1 MARYMPRRRQLTG
14 VFALHLP
21 LATVGVVGTITGL
34 LGVGLLL
41 GNLVVAV
48 RILVFD
54 APLREAVT
62 LAAGAATGVTLVGAV
77 VALV

>member
-1 MARYMPRRRQLTG
+1 MPLRRQLIG
-14 VFALHLP
+14 VSALHLP
-21 LATVGVVGTITGL
+21 LAAVGVVGAIAGS

-41 GNLVVAV
+41 GSLVLAV